1 MDIIGDSTLV
11 AHALDF
17 LGDRTLTLHFWDV
30 LNTPIPEP
38 ILALIKNVK
47 DPNVI
52 GQMQNAWNTFVKSGQ
67 CWALLIGAFFGYM
80 VKSLTAF

>member
-1 MDIIGDSTLV
+1 MDLIGDSTLV

-17 LGDRTLTLHFWDV
+17 WGDRTLTLHFWDV
-30 LNTPIPEP
+30 LNAPIPEP
-38 ILALIKNVK
+38 ILAVIKNVK

-80 VKSLTAF
+80 IKSLTAF